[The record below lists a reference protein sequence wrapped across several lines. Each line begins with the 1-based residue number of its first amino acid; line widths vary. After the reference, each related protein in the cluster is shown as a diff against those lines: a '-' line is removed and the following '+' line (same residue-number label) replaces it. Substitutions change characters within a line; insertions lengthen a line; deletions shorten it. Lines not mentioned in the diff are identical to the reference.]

1 MAELTPM
8 MQQYFEIKK
17 QTPGTL
23 LFFRLGDFY
32 EMFHEDAKIASKE
45 LDLTLTSRDRN
56 KPVEERTPMCG
67 IPYHASE
74 GYIARLVSKG
84 YKIAICEQTEDPA
97 QAKGLV
103 KREITRIV
111 TPGTVTE
118 SSMLHED
125 TNNFFACVY
134 GTGED
139 FGLSLCDISTG
150 LFIATF
156 CQGQSHLLDEMGRFE
171 PAEVLL
177 GGSAADNEGLKQQL
191 ELKFHCCLDTYTPE
205 RFDPK
210 ACLEVLTAQF
220 GSWDASLHTAVTC
233 AAGGLLSILRRNQR
247 SELPH
252 VKEVQYYTAGQF
264 LELDLAARRNLE
276 LTQTMRQGERRGS
289 LLWVMDKTRSPMG
302 GRTLRSW
309 MDRPLTHPR
318 QIERRLDAVEALTKA
333 SVQRQELA
341 EALGELCDL
350 ERVITRIVTGSCTAR
365 DLRQLASGITPLPQI
380 RELLS
385 GYHSGI
391 LQTLHD
397 QLDDLTDLREV
408 IDQIIVDEP
417 PLTVRE
423 GGMIRDGWSEELDRL
438 RVITGGGTDMM
449 LAIETKE
456 KQKTGIKNLRVGYNR
471 VFGYYIEVSKTQ
483 TDMVPPEYIRKQTVV
498 NGERYITEELKEME
512 STILGAKDKI
522 AALEYEIFS
531 DLRRAVAEHADRVQ
545 VTAAAAGSIDALCSL
560 AALAVSNNYCRPEV
574 DLSTCLEIR
583 DGRHPVVEQ
592 MLKSSLF
599 VPNDTDLSNDHC
611 RVAVITGP
619 NMAGKSTY
627 MRQVALI
634 VLMAQ
639 VGSFVPARSA
649 RIGIVDKLFT
659 RIGASDDLSSGQS
672 TFMVEMQEVAD
683 ILKNATPKSL
693 LILGGIGRGTATY
706 DGMAIARA
714 VLEYAADPKTLG
726 AKTLFATHY
735 HELTDLDRALPGVSN
750 FTICVK
756 KRGEE
761 MIFLRKIAPGTADRS
776 YGVEVAKLAGLP
788 KKVTARADTILKDLE
803 AGAPAAAP
811 VPAAQPQEQ
820 VSMLDLTASAIQSK
834 LEAIHV
840 ETLTPIEA
848 MNVLYELKQML
859 K

>member
-45 LDLTLTSRDRN
+45 LDLTLTTRDRN

-103 KREITRIV
+103 KRDIVRIV

-118 SSMLHED
+118 SSMLHDD

-134 GTGED
+134 GMGED

-156 CQGQSHLLDEMGRFE
+156 CQGRSHLLDEMGRFE

-177 GGSAADNEGLKQQL
+177 GGSAADNEYLKQQL

-205 RFDPK
+205 RFDRA
-210 ACLEVLTAQF
+210 ACLEVLRAQF
-220 GSWDASLHTAVTC
+220 GSWDESLHTAVVC
-233 AAGGLLSILRRNQR
+233 AAGGLLSILRRNR
-247 SELPH
+247 KSELPH
-252 VKEVQYYTAGQF
+252 IKEVQYYTAGQF

-289 LLWVMDKTRSPMG
+289 LLWVMDKTRCPMG
-302 GRTLRSW
+302 SRTLRGW
-309 MDRPLTHPR
+309 MDRPLTHPQ
-318 QIERRLDAVEALTKA
+318 QIERRLDAVEALTRA
-333 SVQRQELA
+333 SVLRQELA
-341 EALGELCDL
+341 QELGELCDL
-350 ERVITRIVTGSCTAR
+350 ERVITRVVTGSCTAR
-365 DLRQLASGITPLPQI
+365 DLRQLASGLEPLPRI
-380 RELLS
+380 RELLKD
-385 GYHSGI
+385 YHSGI

-397 QLDDLTDLREV
+397 QLDELSDIREE
-408 IDQIIVDEP
+408 IERTIVNEP

-423 GGMIRDGWSEELDRL
+423 GGMIQDGYSEELDRL
-438 RVITGGGTDMM
+438 RTITGGGTDMM
-449 LAIETKE
+449 LAIEMKE

-471 VFGYYIEVSKTQ
+471 VFGYYIEVSKSQ

-512 STILGAKDKI
+512 TTLLGAKDRI

-531 DLRRAVAEHADRVQ
+531 DLRRTVAEQADRVL
-545 VTAAAAGSIDALCSL
+545 VTASAAGSIDAICSL
-560 AALAVSNNYCRPEV
+560 ATLAVSNNYCRPEV

-592 MLKSSLF
+592 VLKNSLF
-599 VPNDTDLSNDHC
+599 VPNDTDLSNDQC

-619 NMAGKSTY
+619 NMAGNSTY

-639 VGSFVPARSA
+639 MGSFVPARSA

-683 ILKNATPKSL
+683 ILKNATPRSL
-693 LILGGIGRGTATY
+693 LILDEIGRGTATY

-756 KRGEE
+756 KRGDE

-788 KKVTARADTILKDLE
+788 KKVTARADTILKELE
-803 AGAPAAAP
+803 AGAPASAP
-811 VPAAQPQEQ
+811 APMAEPQEQ

-834 LEAIHV
+834 LEQIHV

-848 MNVLYELKQML
+848 MNVLYELKQMI

>member
-8 MQQYFEIKK
+8 MQQYFEIKR

-45 LDLTLTSRDRN
+45 LDLTLTTRDRN
-56 KPVEERTPMCG
+56 KPEEERTPMCG

-74 GYIARLVSKG
+74 SYIARLVSKG

-97 QAKGLV
+97 LAKGLV

-118 SSMLHED
+118 SSMLNEN

-134 GTGED
+134 GEGED

-150 LFIATF
+150 LFISTA
-156 CQGQSHLLDEMGRFE
+156 CRGQSHLLDEMGRFE

-177 GGSAADNEGLKQQL
+177 GGSAADEDLKQQL
-191 ELKFHCCLDTYTPE
+191 NLKFHCCLDTYSPE
-205 RFDPK
+205 RFDPE
-210 ACLEVLTAQF
+210 CCREVLSEQF
-220 GSWDASLHTAVTC
+220 GTWDQTLPHAVIRS
-233 AAGGLLSILRRNQR
+233 AGGLLSILRRNQR

-252 VKEVQYYTAGQF
+252 VKEMQHYTSGQF
-264 LELDLAARRNLE
+264 MELDLAARRNLE
-276 LTQTMRQGERRGS
+276 LTQTLRQGERRGS
-289 LLWVMDKTRSPMG
+289 LLWVMDKTKTPMG
-302 GRTLRSW
+302 SRMLRSW
-309 MDRPLTHPR
+309 MDKPLMNPH
-318 QIERRLDAVEALTKA
+318 QINRRLDAVEALTRD
-333 SVQRQELA
+333 SVARQELA
-341 EALGELCDL
+341 ENLRGLCDL
-350 ERVITRIVTGSCTAR
+350 ERVMARIVTGACTAR
-365 DLRQLASGITPLPQI
+365 DLRQLANGITPLPQI
-380 RELLS
+380 KALLS
-385 GYHSGI
+385 DYHTGI
-391 LQTLHD
+391 LQTLHN
-397 QLDDLTDLREV
+397 QLDTLTDLKEE
-408 IDQIIVDEP
+408 IDRTIVDEP
-417 PLTVRE
+417 PFTVRE
-423 GGMIRDGWSEELDRL
+423 GKLIRPGFSQEIDHLRSIMDGGAD
-438 RVITGGGTDMM
+438 M
-449 LAIETKE
+449 LAAIEAKE
-456 KQKTGIKNLRVGYNR
+456 KHKTGIKNLRVGYNR

-483 TDMVPPEYIRKQTVV
+483 VDMVPAEYIRKQTLA
-498 NGERYITEELKEME
+498 NGERYITEELKDLEN
-512 STILGAKDKI
+512 TILGAKDRVNT
-522 AALEYEIFS
+522 LEYEAFS
-531 DLRRAVAEHADRVQ
+531 ALRQTLADQADRVL
-545 VTAAAAGSIDALCSL
+545 VTAGAAAAVDALCSL

-574 DLSTCLEIR
+574 DHSDCLEIK

-592 MLKSSLF
+592 VLKNSLF
-599 VPNDTDLSNDHC
+599 VPNDTDLSNDRC

-627 MRQVALI
+627 MRQVALM

-639 VGSFVPARSA
+639 MGSFVPARSA
-649 RIGIVDKLFT
+649 RIGVVDKLFT

-693 LILGGIGRGTATY
+693 LILDEIGRGTATY

-714 VLEYAADPKTLG
+714 VLEYAADTKTLG

-735 HELTDLDRALPGVSN
+735 HELTVLDRALPGVSN
-750 FTICVK
+750 FTVCVK

-761 MIFLRKIAPGTADRS
+761 MIFLRKITPGIADRS

-788 KKVTARADTILKDLE
+788 QKVTTRAAAILKELE
-803 AGAPAAAP
+803 AGKTTDVPTPA
-811 VPAAQPQEQ
+811 VQPQEQ

-834 LEAIHV
+834 LETVQV

-848 MNVLYELKQML
+848 MNVLYELKQMI

>member
-45 LDLTLTSRDRN
+45 LDLALTTRDKN
-56 KPVEERTPMCG
+56 KPEAERTPMCG

-74 GYIARLVSKG
+74 NYIGRLVSKG

-118 SSMLHED
+118 SSMLNEK
-125 TNNFFACVY
+125 TNNFYACAY
-134 GTGED
+134 GEGD
-139 FGLSLCDISTG
+139 RFGLSLCDISTG

-156 CQGQSHLLDEMGRFE
+156 CDGESKLLDEMGRYE

-177 GGSAADNEGLKQQL
+177 GGTAAESNDLSRQL
-191 ELKFHCCLDTYTPE
+191 ELKFRCCVDMATPD

-210 ACLEVLTAQF
+210 ACAQVVTAQF
-220 GSWDASLHTAVTC
+220 GSCEQLQDPVLLC

-247 SELPH
+247 SELPQI
-252 VKEVQYYTAGQF
+252 KELSFYTCGQF
-264 LELDLAARRNLE
+264 MELDLAARRNLE
-276 LTQTMRQGERRGS
+276 LTQTMRQAERRGS
-289 LLWVMDKTRSPMG
+289 LLWVMDKTKTPMG
-302 GRTLRSW
+302 SRCLRSW
-309 MDRPLTHPR
+309 MDKPLLNPH
-318 QIERRLDAVEALTKA
+318 QINRRLDAVQALVDDT
-333 SVQRQELA
+333 VIRREL
-341 EALGELCDL
+341 EESLKKICDL
-350 ERVITRIVTGSCTAR
+350 ERVMTRIVAGNCSAK
-365 DLRQLASGITPLPQI
+365 DLRQLSNGIAELPATKGI
-380 RELLS
+380 LS
-385 GYHSGI
+385 VFRSGI
-391 LQTLHD
+391 LQTYHN
-397 QLDDLTDLREV
+397 QLDDLSDLKTK
-408 IDQIIVDEP
+408 IDLTIVEEP
-417 PLTVRE
+417 PFTIRE
-423 GGMIRDGWSEELDRL
+423 GGMIAEGFDQEIDKLRAIMDG
-438 RVITGGGTDMM
+438 GKDMM
-449 LAIETKE
+449 AAIEAQE
-456 KQKTGIKNLRVGYNR
+456 KAKTGIKNMRVGYNR
-471 VFGYYIEVSKTQ
+471 VFGYYIEVSKSQ
-483 TDMVPPEYIRKQTVV
+483 VDMVPDTYIRKQTLA
-498 NGERYITEELKEME
+498 NGERYITQELKELE
-512 STILGAKDKI
+512 DTILNAKDRVNT
-522 AALEYEIFS
+522 LEYEAFCA
-531 DLRRAVAEHADRVQ
+531 LRQHLAEQADRVL
-545 VTAAAAGSIDALCSL
+545 TSAAAIAGADAVCALASL
-560 AALAVSNNYCRPEV
+560 AAANHYCRPEV
-574 DLSTCLEIR
+574 DHSDCLEIK

-592 MLKSSLF
+592 VLRQSLF
-599 VPNDTDLSNDHC
+599 VPNDTELSNDRC

-639 VGSFVPARSA
+639 MGSFVPAA
-649 RIGIVDKLFT
+649 AAHIGVVDKLFT
-659 RIGASDDLSSGQS
+659 RIGASDDLASGQS
-672 TFMVEMQEVAD
+672 TFMVEMQEVAS
-683 ILKNATPKSL
+683 ILKNATERSL
-693 LILGGIGRGTATY
+693 LIFDEIGRGTATF

-714 VLEYAADPKTLG
+714 VLEYAADQKVLG

-735 HELTDLDRALPGVSN
+735 HELTSLDKELDGVQN

-761 MIFLRKIAPGTADRS
+761 MIFLRKIVPGTADRS

-788 KKVTARADTILKDLE
+788 QKVTARAGAILQELE
-803 AGAPAAAP
+803 AGAVGAPAAA
-811 VPAAQPQEQ
+811 VPQPSEQMSMMDMTAA
-820 VSMLDLTASAIQSK
+820 SLRSK